1 MGTQS
6 TIMFTLASKPCS
18 VSNLESIL
26 TQAAGDY
33 PVSEDTFGNMLISL
47 TEAVTNAIVHGNNGD
62 VSKSVKIQ
70 LRKSGDNLV
79 IRVSDEGLGF
89 DHENLPDPTHDE
101 NLLRLGGRGV
111 FLIQQL
117 SDTVRFH
124 NNGST
129 VEMFFKL

>member
-1 MGTQS
+1 
-6 TIMFTLASKPCS
+6 
-18 VSNLESIL
+18 
-26 TQAAGDY
+26 
-33 PVSEDTFGNMLISL
+33 MLVSL

-70 LRKSGDNLV
+70 LEKSGDNFI
-79 IRVSDEGLGF
+79 IRVSDEGRGF
-89 DHENLPDPTHDE
+89 DPNTLPDPTKGE
-101 NLLRLGGRGV
+101 NLFKTGGRGV
-111 FLIQQL
+111 FLMQKL